1 VTRQL
6 IARVFIILAVLLA
19 QHTAIAHDLWH
30 ATGAAQSPQDSKSL
44 AGKKLCDFHDLLGT
58 VLGAVSVAKL
68 PLALLAVSDVRF
80 FPITD
85 RTAAGRPLP
94 PQSRGP
100 PRIS

>member
-1 VTRQL
+1 MSRL
-6 IARVFIILAVLLA
+6 IARLLLVAAVLLA
-19 QHTAIAHDLWH
+19 QQAALAHDLWH
-30 ATGAAQSPQDSKSL
+30 ASGAQSSQDSKSL

>member
-1 VTRQL
+1 MSRL
-6 IARVFIILAVLLA
+6 IARVLLVAAVLLA
-19 QHTAIAHDLWH
+19 QQAAVDHELWH
-30 ATGAAQSPQDSKSL
+30 ASGAPTAQDSKSL

-68 PLALLAVSDVRF
+68 PLALLAFSDARFLPVSDRA
-80 FPITD
+80 
-85 RTAAGRPLP
+85 AAGRPLA